1 MVPIRVSDGGAV
13 CEIVLDRPGRM
24 NALRDEDFVTL
35 TAIVERI
42 AAEGARAVLIH
53 GANGAF
59 CAGRDISTTDAAA
72 LDAEALIRREI
83 NPLFRA
89 IRTIRVPTIAAVE
102 GVCLG
107 GGFGIAFACDIVLV
121 AEDARLGSPFRNL
134 GLIPDSG
141 THHYLREVLGHHR
154 ASELIYTGR
163 LLSGMEA
170 AALGLA
176 NRAYPKAELLTAAR
190 AMAEEIARGPTA
202 AFCESKRI
210 LQRAAAFDA
219 VLDEEAEGQGRI
231 VPTQD
236 GIEGF
241 AAFQQKRRPRFIG
254 S

>member
-1 MVPIRVSDGGAV
+1 MVPIRVSHHDAV

-24 NALRDEDFVTL
+24 NALRDEDFVAL
-35 TAIVERI
+35 TAIVEDV
-42 AAEGARAVLIH
+42 AKSEARAVLIH

-83 NPLFRA
+83 NPLFRVIRA
-89 IRTIRVPTIAAVE
+89 IPVPTIAAVE

-107 GGFGIAFACDIVLV
+107 GGFGIAFACDIVLA

-141 THHYLREVLGHHR
+141 THHHLLDVLGHHR

-163 LLSGMEA
+163 LMSGTEA
-170 AALGLA
+170 AALGLV
-176 NRAYPKAELLTAAR
+176 NRACPKDELLACAR
-190 AMAEEIARGPTA
+190 AMAQEIARGPTA
-202 AFCESKRI
+202 AFRASKLI
-210 LQRAAAFDA
+210 LQRAGTFDE
-219 VLDEEAEGQGRI
+219 VLDQEAEGQGRI
-231 VPTQD
+231 VPTRD

-241 AAFQQKRRPRFIG
+241 AAFQQKRRPRFVG
-254 S
+254 A